1 MGFQELDIVLNNP
14 SGIYSAGQSLAG
26 TVHIS
31 NNKAQKISGI
41 QLNVKGQAKVLFTD
55 CSFWEETTYRA
66 SETYLQVHTPLLSN
80 DGEQS
85 FTLAPGRYQLNFS
98 LELPV
103 AIAPSFEGKYG
114 STRYKIQVK
123 ITRSWK
129 ITRKFTRPF
138 HVLPVSNFNPT
149 AIDTTP
155 VESILTKEPRYL
167 PIDCGAISARLHIS
181 GARYLPGED
190 IIVNA
195 DIVNNTGNSVKS
207 SKLVLVQHMTFR
219 AEDKVKEINLILYK
233 KKRGRFRK
241 AELWDQVAIPIPS
254 SIEPSHLPFC
264 TIMDVSYSIQ
274 LIVNP
279 GRFYKKLKLRS
290 NVLIEKP
297 PDINSTHSLLSAL
310 SPLWQQNFNATLRL
324 AQNGRILPVD

>member
-1 MGFQELDIVLNNP
+1 MGLKELDIVLNNP
-14 SGIYSAGQSLAG
+14 SGIYTAGQSLAG

-31 NNKAQKISGI
+31 NNKPQKISGI

-66 SETYLQVHTPLLSN
+66 NETYLQVHSPLLSN
-80 DGEQS
+80 DGEKS

-114 STRYKIQVK
+114 STRYKVQVK
-123 ITRSWK
+123 ISRTWK
-129 ITRKFTRPF
+129 MTRKFSRPF
-138 HVLPVSNFNPT
+138 HVLPVSNINPVHT
-149 AIDTTP
+149 DTTP
-155 VESILTKEPRYL
+155 VESILNKIPKMI
-167 PIDCGAISARLHIS
+167 PIDCGSVTARVYVLRGRHF
-181 GARYLPGED
+181 PGDD

-195 DIVNNTGNSVKS
+195 EIVNNTGNSIKS
-207 SKLVLVQHMTFR
+207 SKLILVQHLTFR
-219 AEDKVKEINLILYK
+219 ADQKVKEVSQVLHK
-233 KKRGRFRK
+233 TKRGRFK
-241 AELWDQVAIPIPS
+241 KGELWDQVAVPIPA

-264 TIMDVSYSIQ
+264 SIMDVSYSIQ

-279 GRFYKKLKLRS
+279 GRLYKKLKVRL

-297 PDINSTHSLLSAL
+297 PDMNSVNSFLSLP
-310 SPLWQQNFNATLRL
+310 PLYENHNSIATLHL
-324 AQNGRILPVD
+324 AQDGRILPVY